1 MKKRITSFMLAFTL
15 TAGALAGCATKA
27 EPEAT
32 NSETTKDSSTETKDD
47 STDTTDAKTEEAT
60 TEDKT
65 IKVGASPTPHAEILE
80 QAKAILEKDGY
91 TLEIVE
97 YNDYVLPNTAL
108 DTGELD
114 ANYFQ
119 HKPYLDDFNKEN
131 GTDIVSAG
139 AIHFEPFGIY
149 AGKTKSIEEL
159 KEGATIA
166 VPNDATNEARA
177 LLLLEAQG
185 LIKLKAD
192 AGLSATKLD
201 IEENKLNLNIE
212 EIEAAQIARAL
223 PDVDLAAINGNYA
236 IQGGLSVSDAL
247 ATEEA
252 DSLAAT
258 TYANIIAVNAG
269 NENSEKVQALLKAL
283 QSEEIRKFI
292 EEKYT
297 GAVVPTF

>member
-15 TAGALAGCATKA
+15 AAGALAGCATKA

>member
-1 MKKRITSFMLAFTL
+1 MKKRITSIMLAFTL
-15 TAGALAGCATKA
+15 AAGALAGCATKA

-32 NSETTKDSSTETKDD
+32 KPETTETAETKDD
-47 STDTTDAKTEEAT
+47 SANTTDAKPEETKA
-60 TEDKT
+60 EDKT

-80 QAKAILEKDGY
+80 QAKAILEKEGY

-108 DTGELD
+108 DSGELD

-119 HKPYLDDFNKEN
+119 HQPYLDDFNKEN
-131 GTDIVSAG
+131 KTDIVSAG
-139 AIHFEPFGIY
+139 SIHFEPFGIY

-185 LIKLKAD
+185 LIKLKAN

-236 IQGGLSVSDAL
+236 IQGGLSVTDAL

-269 NENSEKVQALLKAL
+269 NENSEKVQALVKAL

-292 EEKYT
+292 EEKYS

>member
-1 MKKRITSFMLAFTL
+1 MKKRITSIMLAFTL
-15 TAGALAGCATKA
+15 AAGAMAGCATKA

-32 NSETTKDSSTETKDD
+32 KTETTETKDD
-47 STDTTDAKTEEAT
+47 SANTTDAKAEETT

-80 QAKAILEKDGY
+80 QAKAILEKEGY

-108 DTGELD
+108 DTGDLD

-119 HKPYLDDFNKEN
+119 HQPYLDDFNKEN

-139 AIHFEPFGIY
+139 SIHFEPFGIY

-159 KEGATIA
+159 KEGATVA

-236 IQGGLSVSDAL
+236 IQGGLSVTDAL

-269 NENSEKVQALLKAL
+269 NETSEKVQALVKAL

-292 EEKYT
+292 EEKYS